1 MGYQKLQ
8 QSQRPLGVNH
18 PAMGVNLPSGPYT
31 GIPVYPGNPSTY
43 YQIPYQQGPHMQGGS
58 MHHTPTRP
66 YQFGDTH
73 PPMDYTQVASSGSHR
88 SGSDSLPRLWN
99 ASRPAS
105 GNGGEDDERTHGAG
119 SRIASDFAAIT
130 PQHALDDGG
139 NTGKY
144 ECQYCGKGFTRPS
157 SLRVHFS
164 LLLSFSPI
172 LILVFHRHTSIAT
185 QERSVRMTNYH
196 LTAVL
201 TNIIS
206 AFVCPVEGCG
216 RSFSVLSNMRRHARV
231 HPNLSLDS
239 TSDEMSGPSTEDYA

>member
-1 MGYQKLQ
+1 
-8 QSQRPLGVNH
+8 
-18 PAMGVNLPSGPYT
+18 MGVNPSSGPYT
-31 GIPVYPGNPSTY
+31 GVPVYQGNSSKY
-43 YQIPYQQGPHMQGGS
+43 HQIPYQQGPPHVQGGS

-66 YQFGDTH
+66 YQFGGTH
-73 PPMDYTQVASSGSHR
+73 LPMDYTQVANSGGHR
-88 SGSDSLPRLWN
+88 SGPDSLPRMWN
-99 ASRPAS
+99 ASSPAS
-105 GNGGEDDERTHGAG
+105 GNRVEDDERTLGAG

-130 PQHALDDGG
+130 PQQALDDGG

-164 LLLSFSPI
+164 FLLSFSPVM
-172 LILVFHRHTSIAT
+172 ILVFHRHISIAT
-185 QERSVRMTNYH
+185 QERSVCMTNCH
-196 LTAVL
+196 LETAVL
-201 TNIIS
+201 TNIIL

-239 TSDEMSGPSTEDYA
+239 TSDEMSAPSTEDYA